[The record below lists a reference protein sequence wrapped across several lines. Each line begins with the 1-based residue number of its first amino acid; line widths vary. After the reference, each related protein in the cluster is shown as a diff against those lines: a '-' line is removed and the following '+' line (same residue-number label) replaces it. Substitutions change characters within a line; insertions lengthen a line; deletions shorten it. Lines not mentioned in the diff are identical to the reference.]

1 MSTESQLHTIREWIE
16 PMLEEDMFLVD
27 MRIKPTNNIKIF
39 LDADKGLP
47 LERCIKVNRAL
58 YKKIEEAAL
67 YPGGDFSLEVS
78 SPGVDEPLKLQRQF
92 IKNVGRNVSVTL
104 PDESIR
110 TGKMIAADD
119 LGFRISRTEGK
130 GKKAVTLEDEF
141 PYKDVKSVKVL
152 ISF

>member
-1 MSTESQLHTIREWIE
+1 MSTESQLHTIREWLE
-16 PMLEEDMFLVD
+16 PMMDEDMFLVD
-27 MRIKPTNNIKIF
+27 MRIKPTHNIKIF

-58 YKKIEEAAL
+58 YKKIEEAGL

-104 PDESIR
+104 PDDSIR
-110 TGKMIAADD
+110 SGKMIAADD
-119 LGFRISRTEGK
+119 MGFRISRTEGK
-130 GKKAVTLEDEF
+130 GKKAVTIEDEF
-141 PYKDVKSVKVL
+141 SYSDVKSVKVL

>member
-1 MSTESQLHTIREWIE
+1 M
-16 PMLEEDMFLVD
+16 MDEDMFLVD
-27 MRIKPTNNIKIF
+27 MRIKPTHNIKIF

-58 YKKIEEAAL
+58 YKKIEEAGL

-104 PDESIR
+104 PDDSIR
-110 TGKMIAADD
+110 SGKMIAADD
-119 LGFRISRTEGK
+119 MGFRISRTEGK
-130 GKKAVTLEDEF
+130 GKKAVTIEDEF
-141 PYKDVKSVKVL
+141 SYSDVKSVKVL

>member
-1 MSTESQLHTIREWIE
+1 MSTESSLSTIREWLS
-16 PMLEEDMFLVD
+16 PMLDEDMFLVD

-58 YKKIEEAAL
+58 YKKIDEAGL
-67 YPGGDFSLEVS
+67 FPGGDFSLEVS
-78 SPGVDEPLKLQRQF
+78 SPGVDEPLKLHRQF

-104 PDESIR
+104 PDDSVR
-110 TGKMIAADD
+110 SGKMIEAGDAA
-119 LGFRISRTEGK
+119 FTISRTEGK
-130 GKKAVTLEDEF
+130 GKKAVTVEDRF
-141 PYKDVKSVKVL
+141 PYEEVKSVKVL